1 MSNREKEL
9 ADKVTAWVSDMFNT
23 NMGEKP
29 IQVLGTDGRPP
40 SLDNAFL
47 YDPLLEMWEG
57 KLVLSSGVTL
67 GFLVY
72 NDKDGTV
79 FKTFQT

>member
-9 ADKVTAWVSDMFNT
+9 ADKVTAWVSDIFNT
-23 NMGEKP
+23 NRGEKP

-79 FKTFQT
+79 FKTF

>member
-23 NMGEKP
+23 NMGEEP
-29 IQVLGTDGRPP
+29 IQVLGPDGRPP

-72 NDKDGTV
+72 NDKDGTI